1 MKMLMLKDVLS
12 SEGWRREGQ
21 VYEVATPECND
32 YLKKGIAVEHKEVEV
47 KEQKVAETKENKPAK
62 KRTTKKSK

>member
-21 VYEVATPECND
+21 VYEVATPVCND
-32 YLKKGIAVEHKEVEV
+32 YLYKGIAVEHKEVEV
-47 KEQKVAETKENKPAK
+47 
-62 KRTTKKSK
+62 